1 MKIVY
6 KGTEQK
12 RLDKYLVELEID
24 ELYSRSLIDKLI
36 KQGDILV
43 NDKKE
48 KKSLLLKE
56 GDVLSITI
64 PEPRSLS
71 VEGENL
77 PLDIVYQDDYLAVVN
92 KPAGMTVHPAPGNY
106 TGTLVNALVYHFAD
120 SLSSGGDE
128 NRPGIVHRLDKD
140 TSGLLIIAKDDKTH
154 SLLSTMF
161 QNREIKKNYKA
172 VVIGNPEPL
181 QDTINAPITRS
192 KTDRKKMTVGEDGRI
207 AITHYDTIESYDYF
221 AFLDINIETG
231 RTHQIRVH
239 FSHINHPVL
248 GDQTYSSLKRT
259 LNMVPA
265 NIHKKLKYLLSNHL
279 NRQALHAYRL
289 EFIHPILN
297 KKIELECPLPEDMQ
311 YTIEWLERFFK

>member
-1 MKIVY
+1 
-6 KGTEQK
+6 
-12 RLDKYLVELEID
+12 
-24 ELYSRSLIDKLI
+24 
-36 KQGDILV
+36 
-43 NDKKE
+43 
-48 KKSLLLKE
+48 
-56 GDVLSITI
+56 
-64 PEPRSLS
+64 
-71 VEGENL
+71 
-77 PLDIVYQDDYLAVVN
+77 
-92 KPAGMTVHPAPGNY
+92 MTVHPAPGNY

-259 LNMVPA
+259 LNMIPA
-265 NIHKKLKYLLSNHL
+265 NIHKKLRYLLSNHL